1 MAKSIFIFPLILFL
15 LASIGLT
22 ETVGFE
28 NPSFPSTFAEKMIM
42 EFNLF
47 PERSVNDV
55 EDEPDVVSEKKL
67 VEKRFVFPNFVD
79 SSGASVEE
87 LGHHAGYY
95 KIEHSYAARVFDF
108 GLRVYLLVI
117 GI

>member
-15 LASIGLT
+15 LALIGLT

-28 NPSFPSTFAEKMIM
+28 NPSFPSTF
-42 EFNLF
+42 
-47 PERSVNDV
+47 
-55 EDEPDVVSEKKL
+55 KL

-95 KIEHSYAARVFDF
+95 KIEHSYAARYDLETLNYF
-108 GLRVYLLVI
+108 I
-117 GI
+117 C

>member
-15 LASIGLT
+15 LAPIGLT

-28 NPSFPSTFAEKMIM
+28 NPSFPSTFAEKMIR

-47 PERSVNDV
+47 PERSVNVV
-55 EDEPDVVSEKKL
+55 EDESDVVSEKKL